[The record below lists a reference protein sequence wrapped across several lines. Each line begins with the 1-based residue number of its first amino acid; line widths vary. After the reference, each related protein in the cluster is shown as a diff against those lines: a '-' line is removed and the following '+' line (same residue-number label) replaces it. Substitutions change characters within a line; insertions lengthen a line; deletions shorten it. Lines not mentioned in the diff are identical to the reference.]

1 MPCPPA
7 RRDPGDKE
15 MTKVNEVVVVVLVVK
30 VVMVVL
36 VVLILCGPLNLSD

>member
-15 MTKVNEVVVVVLVVK
+15 MTKVNEVVVVVLVVM
-30 VVMVVL
+30 VVMVVMDL
-36 VVLILCGPLNLSD
+36 KWSFKPF

>member
-15 MTKVNEVVVVVLVVK
+15 MTKVNEVVVVVV
-30 VVMVVL
+30 VVL
-36 VVLILCGPLNLSD
+36 VVMDLKWSFKPF

>member
-15 MTKVNEVVVVVLVVK
+15 MTKVNEVVMVVLVV
-30 VVMVVL
+30 MVVV